1 MKCKA
6 LNQSGMRAAI
16 GCGIVKTLF
25 AVVVALQ
32 LVACGGGGG
41 SSAAGSGTVAAAGGA
56 GSTAGDGTTGTGGTT
71 SSSGGSQTST
81 DSTAGA
87 GTSGTGGTTSSSGGS
102 QTSTS
107 ATGSLMLSWAAP
119 VARAD
124 GTPLSLADIDGFRI
138 YYGNAAGNYTH
149 SVNVTDATT
158 QQVILKNLASGT
170 YYIVMTTYD
179 VDGRES
185 GYSTAIKKTVS

>member
-1 MKCKA
+1 MKCMA
-6 LNQSGMRAAI
+6 LNQPGMRASI
-16 GCGIVKTLF
+16 GCGIVKALF

-56 GSTAGDGTTGTGGTT
+56 G
-71 SSSGGSQTST
+71 
-81 DSTAGA
+81 STAGA